1 LKGVDLIKEGLVWR
15 VGTGENVN
23 IWNDPWMPVGFTRRP
38 ITPRGNSILTK
49 VVELIDPGT
58 GWWDEQLVND
68 LFWPEDAATILAT
81 QVDEN
86 LEDWPTWHFDSKGL
100 FSVKSAYKLA
110 VQIREKEKCRDA
122 SGSSLNTSHADTLQ
136 WEKIWNME
144 VPNKI
149 KMFVWRLAHNSL
161 PVRCNIRRRGME
173 SDNLCPMCN
182 RFDEDCGHLFLKC
195 KGVKECWRSLNLEE
209 VRLRLVQCQSGKE
222 TVKEILSM
230 TAKDQL
236 KAVVLLWKW

>member
-1 LKGVDLIKEGLVWR
+1 
-15 VGTGENVN
+15 
-23 IWNDPWMPVGFTRRP
+23 MPVGFTRRP